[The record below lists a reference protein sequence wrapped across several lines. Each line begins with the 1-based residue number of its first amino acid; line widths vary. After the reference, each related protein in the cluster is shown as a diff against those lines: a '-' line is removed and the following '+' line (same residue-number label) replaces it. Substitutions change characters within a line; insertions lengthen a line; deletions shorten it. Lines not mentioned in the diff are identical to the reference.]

1 MGRGFEKISKAEWNK
16 AMPEELYENIIL
28 PKRSTQNSAGYDFYV
43 PYDLVIK
50 PSEEV
55 VIKTGIK
62 SYMNSGE
69 VLLIFVRSSLGFK
82 YNIRLKNQ
90 VGVIDADYYNNSSNE
105 GHIMVALKNE
115 GTKELVINSGDR
127 LVQGVFINYLI
138 SDDDSASGS
147 RVGGI
152 GSTNL
157 S

>member
-1 MGRGFEKISKAEWNK
+1 MGRRFEKISKAEWNK

-28 PKRSTQNSAGYDFYV
+28 PKRSTQNSAGYDFYA

-50 PSEEV
+50 PNEEV

-82 YNIRLKNQ
+82 YNVRLKNQ

-115 GTKELVINSGDR
+115 GTKELVVNTGDR

>member
-1 MGRGFEKISKAEWNK
+1 MGRGFEKISKAEWIK
-16 AMPEELYENIIL
+16 AMPEELYENIVL
-28 PKRSTQNSAGYDFYV
+28 PKRSTQNSAGYDFYA

-50 PSEEV
+50 PNEEV

-82 YNIRLKNQ
+82 YNVRLKNQ
-90 VGVIDADYYNNSSNE
+90 VGVIDTDYYNNSSNE

-115 GTKELVINSGDR
+115 GTKELVINTGDR

-138 SDDDSASGS
+138 SDDDAACGS
-147 RVGGI
+147 RTGGI

-157 S
+157 

>member
-1 MGRGFEKISKAEWNK
+1 MGRGFEKISKAEWIK
-16 AMPEELYENIIL
+16 AMSEELYENIVL
-28 PKRSTQNSAGYDFYV
+28 PKRSTQNSAGYDFYA

-50 PSEEV
+50 PNEEV

-82 YNIRLKNQ
+82 YNVRLKNQ

-115 GTKELVINSGDR
+115 GTKELVINTGDR

-138 SDDDSASGS
+138 SDDDAACGS
-147 RVGGI
+147 RTGGI

-157 S
+157 